1 VRLFVAARIG
11 TGTRADP
18 FRPDVTTAVAGGRL
32 GCVQL
37 TANRFLCVA
46 PNAAA
51 QIPGSVDLGDTVGAV
66 LNGQR
71 LNRAAAAL
79 DLTTAELSGLTIGE
93 ALLLWF
99 GSGLKSANGR
109 WRIRLAGVDL
119 YDAPLI
125 SGGAT
130 DAFTYSNG
138 AVDSVSGGLWVAV
151 DAAPNVV
158 SNAISFT
165 DATLRTARWSTAFAG
180 DHYSQVVYTTSS
192 GGEAAVI
199 TRVSSSTNSYYY
211 AYEVTAGSFA
221 LLDSTTGIASSGT
234 LRSESVGSLQTV
246 YRNAV
251 EILSATDSSLAAN
264 NFVGI
269 GSGANPATIDDW
281 DGGSIGGAAT
291 GMAPNRRH
299 QALTY
304 R

>member
-165 DATLRTARWSTAFAG
+165 DATLRTARWST
-180 DHYSQVVYTTSS
+180 D
-192 GGEAAVI
+192 
-199 TRVSSSTNSYYY
+199 SYYY
-211 AYEVTAGSFA
+211 AYVPFGGSAELYEVTAGSFA